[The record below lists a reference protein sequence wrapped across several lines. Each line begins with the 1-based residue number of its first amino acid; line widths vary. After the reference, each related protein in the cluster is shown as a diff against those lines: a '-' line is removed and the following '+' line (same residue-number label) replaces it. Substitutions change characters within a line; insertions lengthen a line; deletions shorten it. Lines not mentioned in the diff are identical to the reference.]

1 TPGELEPLVVILAR
15 RLDAP
20 GPSLAAAGPDDERDG
35 LPQGSVGP
43 NEVDPVR
50 VPLVRS
56 RIPKHRE
63 VDDLPRDT
71 LARDRTRSVMRI
83 VRKQP
88 EVGHE
93 ALGPNPRVDVL
104 IEPVDVTLREGHPTA
119 AGVEDHRRQAVLRRE
134 AGPQVPRLGARVAG
148 GEHPPP
154 GGNLV
159 GRPPLAAG
167 D

>member
-35 LPQGSVGP
+35 LPQGSVGAH
-43 NEVDPVR
+43 ESDPVL

-93 ALGPNPRVDVL
+93 ALGPNPRDAAL
-104 IEPVDVTLREGHPTA
+104 MEPADVTVHEGHPA
-119 AGVEDHRRQAVLRRE
+119 DADVEDHRRRPAPRRD
-134 AGPQVPRLGARVAG
+134 V
-148 GEHPPP
+148 
-154 GGNLV
+154 
-159 GRPPLAAG
+159 
-167 D
+167 